1 MPTNPNKAFRNK
13 KPKQMLGSMMT
24 EGQRYVIEQ
33 MCIKHDI
40 SLIALTTRAIGFRK
54 KTKEL
59 TVLDAAR
66 CIMMGSVWEN
76 YRRAGYEK

>member
-24 EGQRYVIEQ
+24 EGQRYTIER
-33 MCIKHDI
+33 MCIKYDI
-40 SLIALTTRAIGFRK
+40 SLIRLTTRTLGARK
-54 KTKEL
+54 RTKEL

-66 CIMMGSVWEN
+66 CIAMAAVWEN
-76 YRRAGYEK
+76 YRRIGEEP